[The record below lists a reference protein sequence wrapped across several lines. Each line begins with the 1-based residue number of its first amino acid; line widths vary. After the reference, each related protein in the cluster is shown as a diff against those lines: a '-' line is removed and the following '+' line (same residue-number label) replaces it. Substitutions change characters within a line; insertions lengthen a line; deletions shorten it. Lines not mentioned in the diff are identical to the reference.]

1 MKLFT
6 RISFIL
12 FFIGVAYVTPQIDFY
27 GKDGLFLSICIY
39 IFCLIMFFLFH
50 LFIIFFILVI
60 TTNKDLED
68 YFDIIKEDIKLI
80 YKETKL
86 MIKFY
91 LNL

>member
-12 FFIGVAYVTPQIDFY
+12 FFIIVAYVTPQIDFY
-27 GKDGLFLSICIY
+27 GKDGLLLNICIY

-80 YKETKL
+80 YKETIKI
-86 MIKFY
+86 IKFY
-91 LNL
+91 LNI